1 MAVNINDLA
10 TKIGKSGTMNP
21 NRYAVNIT
29 PPIQANTFTKLLG
42 DEISPR
48 IQRISLPERALTTI
62 QQRSSYRES
71 INIPK
76 GYGSFSDLS
85 MSILLSSDMRERKL
99 LMAWHDLIISP
110 NKNFHPSYLDDIVG
124 RITILTYGNGTID
137 ENDASTAE
145 QHTFYGCYPL
155 TVGDVD
161 LTYTST
167 DEAATIDTT
176 FTYRYFTMKGGSVG
190 EEISRRRSLGDVK
203 INPTNSTARALPA
216 ASIPNEVLERNP
228 RGFDSGS
235 ALSYDTEAF
244 F

>member
-1 MAVNINDLA
+1 M
-10 TKIGKSGTMNP
+10 
-21 NRYAVNIT
+21 
-29 PPIQANTFTKLLG
+29 
-42 DEISPR
+42 
-48 IQRISLPERALTTI
+48 
-62 QQRSSYRES
+62 
-71 INIPK
+71 
-76 GYGSFSDLS
+76 
-85 MSILLSSDMRERKL
+85 
-99 LMAWHDLIISP
+99 
-110 NKNFHPSYLDDIVG
+110 G